1 MASACVALNAI
12 FTKKILPVVD
22 QNVWRLALY
31 NNINACLLFIPL
43 MLAFNEHHEIKAFP
57 MLFSPYFW
65 FVMTMGGVFGFA
77 IGYVTGL
84 QIQVTSPLTHNI
96 SGTAK
101 ACAQTVMAT
110 AYYQELKTG
119 MWWFSNLVVLIGSLA
134 YTHVKRSEM
143 KSKDAQDRAA
153 QLESVAIE
161 KSGGI
166 QEAVSK
172 AWRIL
177 CSAGLKTKSSLLKH
191 V

>member
-1 MASACVALNAI
+1 
-12 FTKKILPVVD
+12 
-22 QNVWRLALY
+22 
-31 NNINACLLFIPL
+31 
-43 MLAFNEHHEIKAFP
+43 

-172 AWRIL
+172 A
-177 CSAGLKTKSSLLKH
+177 
-191 V
+191 